1 MKKGIAIVFA
11 LGAVA
16 GFFAYRAIKNLKE
29 ELESTMPMDADDFGP
44 PVVQA
49 PTECDCDGECNCG
62 GECECQCHDAG
73 TAENS

>member
-44 PVVQA
+44 PVVQDS
-49 PTECDCDGECNCG
+49 TECDCDGECDGECNCG
-62 GECECQCHDAG
+62 G